1 MGELTYV
8 DRDTEHS
15 PIGGNYVDTHLH
27 LHIYKHIYIAFGEL
41 VAQLYNL
48 GANHMACLLITQA
61 REN

>member
-1 MGELTYV
+1 MLTETQNTLPLV
-8 DRDTEHS
+8 EIMS
-15 PIGGNYVDTHLH
+15 THIY
-27 LHIYKHIYIAFGEL
+27 IYKHIYIAVGEL